1 MTERLYFIECKE
13 SFIQVLKSKEKR
25 ENISYNS
32 GKGETICNIL
42 NTHPN
47 QWDKWSRISNTE
59 SYIKLVFFLK
69 ASFTVVFHLNVSYL
83 TEFLKSSSTFS
94 KAVMIMRILT
104 ILNAG

>member
-47 QWDKWSRISNTE
+47 QWDK
-59 SYIKLVFFLK
+59 
-69 ASFTVVFHLNVSYL
+69 
-83 TEFLKSSSTFS
+83 
-94 KAVMIMRILT
+94 
-104 ILNAG
+104 

>member
-1 MTERLYFIECKE
+1 MSTHSSTLAWKIHGRRSVVGYSPWGCKESDTTERLYFIECKE

-47 QWDKWSRISNTE
+47 QWDK
-59 SYIKLVFFLK
+59 
-69 ASFTVVFHLNVSYL
+69 
-83 TEFLKSSSTFS
+83 
-94 KAVMIMRILT
+94 
-104 ILNAG
+104 